1 MIHVQVKMLG
11 TLREASGKGEVEFT
25 FPSRVDVAQ
34 VVRSLIDEC
43 GGGLGTQLLDPVLQS
58 PQPNALILLD
68 GVEINNL
75 DGLRTPV
82 GDGAALILLPV
93 THGG

>member
-1 MIHVQVKMLG
+1 MIHVRVKMLG

-34 VVRSLIDEC
+34 VVQRLIDEY
-43 GGGLGTQLLDPVLQS
+43 GVGLSTLLLDPVLQS

-68 GVEINNL
+68 GVEINNFN
-75 DGLRTPV
+75 GLRTPV
-82 GDGAALILLPV
+82 GDKDTLILIPV